1 MRSTARPRDRGTS
14 RCIVCGGWLGFHPL
28 RTKEGSIC
36 GKVDEKHA
44 TYLLD
49 RKMERSYCKIARRRK
64 NTVLMV
70 FILVALF
77 IWVLWLIVFIANF
90 NTVFVGIVLVATLLG
105 SAFLWME
112 FRTAMLGDRME
123 VKCRQLELER
133 PVTYE
138 TRAEVP
144 GGRPFEDP
152 MKAFAEPEPARP
164 APQGLLM
171 YEDMAPTSAEAAR
184 ARPVPEVGMPGAPQR
199 IMAPGEWEDM
209 PVEAE
214 GMAAPPTAPPP
225 AEGVPAEEP
234 LPAGWTPP
242 PPPPKVTGTVPPPPP
257 IAVPPRPIEELPE
270 EGARR
275 RAAPAPPPKAKAPPV
290 SALRAPPPRPPAAPQ
305 APPPPP
311 PQPAYQQ
318 PAVQQPPPTYQQPQP
333 AYQQPQPAYR
343 QPPPVYQQPQPA
355 YQQPAYQQPQ
365 PAYQQPR
372 PAYQPPAPAQRPA
385 YPQAPQRPQPAPAYP
400 PQYRQPPPP
409 QQPQQQRPK
418 KVEEEPVVSWEEY

>member
-275 RAAPAPPPKAKAPPV
+275 RVAPPPPPKAKAPPA
-290 SALRAPPPRPPAAPQ
+290 SALRAPAQRPPVAPAPQ
-305 APPPPP
+305 APSPPPSQP
-311 PQPAYQQ
+311 AYRQPAYQQ
-318 PAVQQPPPTYQQPQP
+318 PAPQRP
-333 AYQQPQPAYR
+333 AYQQP
-343 QPPPVYQQPQPA
+343 
-355 YQQPAYQQPQ
+355 QPAYQQPQ

-372 PAYQPPAPAQRPA
+372 PAYQQPQPA
-385 YPQAPQRPQPAPAYP
+385 YQQPQPAYQQPQPAPAYP
-400 PQYRQPPPP
+400 PQYYQQPPP
-409 QQPQQQRPK
+409 QQPQQPRPK

>member
-1 MRSTARPRDRGTS
+1 MAQPKDRGTS

-36 GKVDEKHA
+36 GRVDEKHA
-44 TYLLD
+44 NFLLD

-90 NTVFVGIVLVATLLG
+90 NLTFVGIVLVATALG
-105 SAFLWME
+105 AAFLWME

-123 VKCRQLELER
+123 VMCHRVELDR
-133 PVTYE
+133 PVSYE
-138 TRAEVP
+138 TIATGVGP
-144 GGRPFEDP
+144 KPFVDP
-152 MKAFAEPEPARP
+152 MKAYEETEPARP

-171 YEDMAPTSAEAAR
+171 YEDMAPTSAVAAR
-184 ARPVPEVGMPGAPQR
+184 RQPVPEAGMPGAPQR

-209 PVEAE
+209 PVGAE
-214 GMAAPPTAPPP
+214 GTAAPPPAPAPPP
-225 AEGVPAEEP
+225 AEAAPAGEP
-234 LPAGWTPP
+234 LPAAWTPP
-242 PPPPKVTGTVPPPPP
+242 PPPPATRGALPPPPSV
-257 IAVPPRPIEELPE
+257 AVPPQPIEELPE

-275 RAAPAPPPKAKAPPV
+275 RAAPPSPSKAKAPPV
-290 SALRAPPPRPPAAPQ
+290 SALKAPAQRPTVAPRPPSPQ
-305 APPPPP
+305 PAYEQPAYQRPAYQQ

-318 PAVQQPPPTYQQPQP
+318 QPQPAYQQQPQPAYQQQPQPAYQQQPQP
-333 AYQQPQPAYR
+333 AYQQPQPAYQQ
-343 QPPPVYQQPQPA
+343 QPQPVYQQQ
-355 YQQPAYQQPQ
+355 
-365 PAYQQPR
+365 
-372 PAYQPPAPAQRPA
+372 APAQRPA
-385 YPQAPQRPQPAPAYP
+385 YAQQPQPAPAYP
-400 PQYRQPPPP
+400 PQYYQQPPP